1 MREEKVRSNKVSATY
16 KRQIGGNVQFVL
28 QYNSP
33 ANTTANTTFFERL
46 AAFSADDDATLPVA
60 GLVHT
65 AFSATDIR
73 AGVSHGKLFKE
84 FTQQSITT

>member
-1 MREEKVRSNKVSATY
+1 MCEKRRCVQIKFRQRTKGRSAEIYS
-16 KRQIGGNVQFVL
+16 L
-28 QYNSP
+28 CYNSP

>member
-1 MREEKVRSNKVSATY
+1 MCEKRRCVQIKFRQRTKGRSAEIYS
-16 KRQIGGNVQFVL
+16 L
-28 QYNSP
+28 CYNSP
-33 ANTTANTTFFERL
+33 ANTTFFERL
-46 AAFSADDDATLPVA
+46 AAFYADDDATLPVA

-84 FTQQSITT
+84 FTQQPITK